1 MNDAVAEVEPAA
13 ASAVDDAPPRIIVM
27 VDTEEEFDWAA
38 PFDRSAIGVG
48 HMRRI
53 HELQAVFDAHGIQ
66 PVYDIDYPI
75 ADQAAS
81 VDALAPI
88 VAEGRAFIGAHL
100 HPWVTP
106 PFSEEVSRRNSF
118 PGNLPPVLEREKLE
132 VLTERI
138 TRSFGFR
145 PAIYKAGRYG
155 VGPNSFAILEE
166 LRYRVDVSPMPPFD
180 YRRDEGPDFS
190 QRGCAPQWVGPNR
203 RILSIPNT
211 GAHVGWMPRL
221 GLEDAGALS
230 IEPLLKTMHAPA
242 VLSRLRAFERIALS
256 PEGYTLGEL
265 LRLTISLLHQ
275 GQRLFVLAMHS
286 PSVAPGHTPY
296 VRDERDQLTLLS
308 RLDRYLDFFRRELG
322 GVGSDPLSELQA
334 LLPPDAAI
342 EPAPAAPAPPP
353 RKPKAA
359 SVALAPITDADLPEI
374 VEYWHHNLNRAIRP
388 ATWTAAFSHPWMPH
402 KPNNGF
408 MLRADGRL
416 VGTLG
421 AIYSEQIFGAEQR
434 NFLNLTSLVVDEPY
448 RARSMDLLAAC
459 LKQKDLCFTNFTPTP
474 AVARM
479 LRLLRFSELPSDE
492 FIIPHVPMPPAAMK
506 LRALTRAAELG
517 QRLVGNAARLW
528 RDHRDIPWLN
538 RFAIGQGDEWC
549 VVFWKPGKIRG
560 LPGAH
565 ILGVSDAERFIAWN
579 RAIGGHFVLRHGLF
593 ASRIRA
599 HLLPDAVPFALRRP
613 ATMPHLVRGE
623 MIPGSQTT
631 LLYSEIVA
639 LPI

>member
-1 MNDAVAEVEPAA
+1 VNDAASDLALPAA
-13 ASAVDDAPPRIIVM
+13 PADDDGPPRIIVM
-27 VDTEEEFDWAA
+27 VDTEEEFDWTA
-38 PFDRSAIGVG
+38 PFDRAATGVE

-53 HELQAVFDAHGIQ
+53 AELQAVFDAHGVR

-75 ADQAAS
+75 ADQAVA

-88 VAEGRAFIGAHL
+88 VAGGRAFIGAHL

-145 PAIYKAGRYG
+145 PTIYKAGRYG

-166 LRYRVDVSPMPPFD
+166 LGYRVDISPMPPFD
-180 YRRDEGPDFS
+180 YRREEGPDFS
-190 QRGCAPQWVGPNR
+190 HRGCEPHWVGPNR

-211 GAHVGWMPRL
+211 GAHVGWLPRL
-221 GLEDAGALS
+221 GLEDAAALS
-230 IEPLLKTMHAPA
+230 IEPPLRRMRAPA
-242 VLSRLRAFERIALS
+242 VLSRLRLFERIALS

-265 LRLTISLLHQ
+265 LRLTLALLRQ
-275 GQRLFVLAMHS
+275 GQRLFVLALHS

-296 VRDERDQLTLLS
+296 VRSENERLTLLS
-308 RLDRYLDFFRRELG
+308 RLDRYLDFFCRELG
-322 GVGSDPLSELQA
+322 GAGTDPLAELHA
-334 LLPPDAAI
+334 LMPADAPI
-342 EPAPAAPAPPP
+342 EAEPVAPAPPP
-353 RKPKAA
+353 RKAKAA
-359 SVALAPITDADLPEI
+359 SVALTPISDADLPEI
-374 VEYWHHNLNRAIRP
+374 VEYWHHNLNRSIRP
-388 ATWTAAFSHPWMPH
+388 ATWTEGFSHPWMPE

-408 MLRADGRL
+408 MLRADGKL

-421 AIYSEQIFGAEQR
+421 AIYSEQVFGAERR

-459 LKQKDLCFTNFTPTP
+459 LRQKNLCFTNFTPTP

-479 LRLLRFSELPSDE
+479 LRLLRFSELPSE
-492 FIIPHVPMPPAAMK
+492 EYIIPHLPVPPAAMK
-506 LRALTRAAELG
+506 LRALNRAADLD
-517 QRLVGNAARLW
+517 QRLTGNAARLW
-528 RDHRDIPWLN
+528 RDHRDIRWLN
-538 RFAIGQGDEWC
+538 RFAVGQGDDWC
-549 VVFWKPGKIRG
+549 LVFWKPGKVRG
-560 LPGAH
+560 LSGAH
-565 ILGVSDAERFIAWN
+565 ILGVSDPERFIAWN
-579 RAIGGHFVLRHGLF
+579 RAIGGYFALRHGVF

-599 HLLPDAVPFALRRP
+599 HLLPDTVPFAFRRP
-613 ATMPHLVRGE
+613 ATMPHFVRGNLL
-623 MIPGSQTT
+623 PGSQTT
-631 LLYSEIVA
+631 LLYSELVA

>member
-1 MNDAVAEVEPAA
+1 VNDAVADLELPVTAHDDGPA
-13 ASAVDDAPPRIIVM
+13 RIIVM
-27 VDTEEEFDWAA
+27 VDTEEEFDWTA
-38 PFDRSAIGVG
+38 PFDRSATGVD

-53 HELQAVFDAHGIQ
+53 AELQAVFDAHRVR

-75 ADQAAS
+75 ADQAVA

-88 VAEGRAFIGAHL
+88 VADGSAFIGAHL

-106 PFSEEVSRRNSF
+106 PFSEEVTRRNSF

-132 VLTERI
+132 MLTERI

-145 PAIYKAGRYG
+145 PTIYKAGRYG

-166 LRYRVDVSPMPPFD
+166 LGYRVDVSPMPPFD
-180 YRRDEGPDFS
+180 YRREEGPDFS
-190 QRGCAPQWVGPNR
+190 RRGCAPRWVGPNR

-211 GAHVGWMPRL
+211 GAHVGWLPRL
-221 GLEDAGALS
+221 GLEDAAALS
-230 IEPLLKTMHAPA
+230 IEPPLKSLRAPA
-242 VLSRLRAFERIALS
+242 ILSRLRLFERIALS

-265 LRLTISLLHQ
+265 VRLTVSLFRQ
-275 GQRLFVLAMHS
+275 GQRLFVLSMHS
-286 PSVAPGHTPY
+286 PSVAPGHTLY
-296 VRDERDQLTLLS
+296 VRDESDRLTLLS
-308 RLDRYLDFFRRELG
+308 RLDRYLDFFCRELG
-322 GVGSDPLSELQA
+322 GAGTDPLAELQA
-334 LLPPDAAI
+334 LLPDDAAI
-342 EPAPAAPAPPP
+342 EPAPLAPAPPP
-353 RKPKAA
+353 KPKAA
-359 SVALAPITDADLPEI
+359 VVALTPIGDADLPEI
-374 VEYWHHNLNRAIRP
+374 VEYWHHNLNRAILP

-421 AIYSEQIFGAEQR
+421 AIYSEQVVGEERR
-434 NFLNLTSLVVDEPY
+434 NFLNLTSLVVDEKY

-459 LKQKDLCFTNFTPTP
+459 LRQKDLCFTNFTPTP

-479 LRLLRFSELPSDE
+479 LRLLRFQELPSDE

-506 LRALTRAAELG
+506 LRALTRAADLDG
-517 QRLVGNAARLW
+517 RLTGNAARLW

-538 RFAIGQGDEWC
+538 RFAIGQGAEWC
-549 VVFWKPGKIRG
+549 LVFWKPGKVRA

-565 ILGVSDAERFIAWN
+565 ILGVSDPERFIAWN
-579 RAIGGHFVLRHGLF
+579 RAIGGHFALRHGIF

-599 HLLPDAVPFALRRP
+599 HQLPDAVPFAFRRP
-613 ATMPHLVRGE
+613 ATMPHLVRGD
-623 MIPGSQTT
+623 IISGSQTT
-631 LLYSEIVA
+631 LLYSELVA
-639 LPI
+639 LPIGY